1 MFQESKGPTA
11 LRADIV
17 RALAFSVND
26 VEVDGTSGAELSRA
40 GLAAVWNGEHG
51 YVAVL
56 IRSLTRPVVR
66 RFAFTNPLESLGE
79 LDLAIE
85 NGLGFAAD
93 LGFMMDAPVFS
104 ELPESQR
111 EERQK
116 RWNWMRKP
124 KAGGPS
130 PGDASSSAAGAGLT
144 QVMSQAEERELAG
157 VVEPDDL
164 TMMLEPLPEAEQ
176 VEPVGPPIERGKG
189 SVLGRIAL
197 VRQDESQERPS
208 LLARLLAFF

>member
-1 MFQESKGPTA
+1 MFQESQGPTA

-17 RALAFSVND
+17 RTLAFSVND
-26 VEVDGTSGAELSRA
+26 VEVDGASGAELSRA
-40 GLAAVWNGEHG
+40 GLAAVWNGKRG

-66 RFAFTNPLESLGE
+66 RFAFTDPLESLNE

-104 ELPESQR
+104 ELPGSQQ

-116 RWNWMRKP
+116 RWNWLRKP
-124 KAGGPS
+124 KAGEP
-130 PGDASSSAAGAGLT
+130 PAPNASSSAAGGGLT
-144 QVMSQAEERELAG
+144 QVIPQTEEQELEG

-164 TMMLEPLPEAEQ
+164 TMVDLLPEAEQ
-176 VEPVGPPIERGKG
+176 VEPVEPLIEPAK
-189 SVLGRIAL
+189 SNMLGRIAL
-197 VRQDESQERPS
+197 VRQDESRERPS
-208 LLARLLAFF
+208 LLARMLAFF